1 MRRHVGAKSLRG
13 MLKVDPEL
21 VDEVIAEFAG
31 ALALSARSRLEVS
44 IYRQD
49 YPGDLPSVYRPPDH
63 TFNNYE
69 IRCYNEMPLP
79 ETSGGHDHTDI

>member
-49 YPGDLPSVYRPPDH
+49 YPDDLPSRLSPTGSH
-63 TFNNYE
+63 
-69 IRCYNEMPLP
+69 IQQL
-79 ETSGGHDHTDI
+79 